1 MTKDKKLYK
10 FLLIEDNPG
19 DLIII
24 EGFLR
29 EEIEFPLI
37 VTAFNYKQAAEILSI
52 ERGFSALLMDL
63 SLPDKEGQAL
73 VTSILAITPISC
85 PVIILTGFANVEF
98 SIKSITQGILDY
110 LIKNNLTAAAL
121 YKSIIYAI
129 ERTKNI
135 ADIKASEKR
144 YSDLFNLS
152 PQPMWVF
159 EPATFQ
165 FMHVNKAAIDL
176 YGYTEKEF
184 LSMGLWVIFNESD
197 WVEIKNTI
205 KSQQPAT
212 GLIKGLYINN
222 TKSKALVEVEIY
234 SNSITINDKD
244 MISVIAIDVT
254 EKNRFDQQVVKAIIK
269 TQEDERY
276 EIGGELHD
284 NVSQILA
291 MSQLSLGM
299 LKDFVA
305 QPGLTKYAQC
315 REYILLAIEEI
326 RNLSHRLAPAFL
338 EYSTLE
344 EAFGT
349 LLHAFNMG
357 RSYKVALHF
366 DNAFATAGIPEDL
379 QLNLYRILQEQLKN
393 ILKYSN
399 AGLVEVDVIIYNNKL
414 KMRIAD
420 NGIGFNVNAVKGGIG
435 MANMKRRTELFLGK
449 FNTDSAP
456 GKGCAIVVDIP
467 LTGMALSSK

>member
-1 MTKDKKLYK
+1 MIKDKKLFK
-10 FLLIEDNPG
+10 FLIIEDDPG
-19 DLIII
+19 DLVII
-24 EGFLR
+24 EDFIR
-29 EEIEFPLI
+29 EEIEAPVI
-37 VTAFNYKQAAEILSI
+37 ITAYNYKQAAEILTK

-63 SLPDKEGQAL
+63 RLPDKEGQEL

-85 PVIILTGFANVEF
+85 PVIILTGFANIEF

-110 LIKNNLTAAAL
+110 LFKNNLTAAAL

-135 ADIKASEKR
+135 AAIKASEKR

-159 EPATFQ
+159 DPMTFQ
-165 FMHVNKAAIDL
+165 FTQVNKATIDL
-176 YGYTEKEF
+176 YGYTEDEF
-184 LSMGLWVIFNESD
+184 LSMGLWGIFNESD
-197 WVEIKNTI
+197 WVEIKESI
-205 KSQQPAT
+205 KSKQP
-212 GLIKGLYINN
+212 GDGMIKGLHIIN
-222 TKSKALVEVEIY
+222 TKSKVLLEMEIY
-234 SNSITINDKD
+234 SNSITLNDKD
-244 MISVIAIDVT
+244 MIAVIAIDVT
-254 EKNRFDQQVVKAIIK
+254 EKNQIDQQVVKAIIK
-269 TQEDERY
+269 AQEDERY

-305 QPGLTKYAQC
+305 PAGFIKHEQC

-344 EAFGT
+344 EAFST
-349 LLHAFNMG
+349 LLHSFNMG

-366 DNAFATAGIPEDL
+366 DNAFATSAIPEDL

-393 ILKYSN
+393 IQKYSH

-420 NGIGFNVNAVKGGIG
+420 NGIGFNVDAVKGGIG

-449 FNTDSAP
+449 FNTYSSP
-456 GKGCAIVVDIP
+456 GKGCVIVVDVP
-467 LTGMALSSK
+467 LMPMATSSK